1 MKDGSNWRDGATR
14 WAILVL
20 FLLSIPLVQKSFA
33 QQLKDLPQS
42 NGSFGS
48 LSGTDQD
55 TTRVQLCL
63 LFTQQSEASI
73 KKKDYAAAAE
83 VLGRAVTVC
92 QNRTDT
98 LLKLSRVQ
106 MLSSQFAA
114 AQATID
120 QLLQSDPHNADALM
134 TEGEV
139 AYLMNDD
146 SKAESAF
153 KQAILATPKD
163 PEPHYLL
170 GRLYMQYQNLSQ
182 AQQEFQTSLSLN
194 PAWYKPY
201 DGLGVCYEADGNNED
216 AVRTF
221 MDGVARLY
229 KDPVAGGDVLYADFA
244 ELLLKLNSNDKAFDL
259 AAEAASQNPTSARN
273 YLLAG
278 RALEQAG
285 AWSRS
290 VVWLQRSAALNPKY
304 PDPHYFLSRAY
315 RRLGNHDAAQQERQI
330 FEDLSAKAPT
340 IQR

>member
-1 MKDGSNWRDGATR
+1 MRDGSNWRNCATR
-14 WAILVL
+14 SAILALVL
-20 FLLSIPLVQKSFA
+20 LAIPPVQKSFA
-33 QQLKDLPQS
+33 QQLQDIPQN
-42 NGSFGS
+42 NGSFVS
-48 LSGTDQD
+48 LSGKDQD

-73 KKKDYAAAAE
+73 KKKDYASAAE

-92 QNRTDT
+92 QDKTET

-114 AQATID
+114 AQATIS
-120 QLLQSDPHNADALM
+120 QILQSDPHNAAALM

-146 SKAESAF
+146 SKAESSF
-153 KQAILATPKD
+153 KQAILAAPKD

-170 GRLYMQYQNLSQ
+170 GRLYMQYQNLPQ
-182 AQQEFQTSLSLN
+182 AQQEFQTSISLN

-201 DGLGVCYEADGNNED
+201 DGLGVCYEVGGNTAD
-216 AVRTF
+216 AARTF

-229 KDPVAGGDVLYADFA
+229 KNPVAGGDVLYADFA
-244 ELLLKLNSNDKAFDL
+244 ELLLKFNSNNKAFDL
-259 AAEAASQNPTSARN
+259 AAEAATRNPASERN

-285 AWSRS
+285 EWARS
-290 VVWLQRSAALNPKY
+290 VVWLKQSAALNPKY

-315 RRLGNHDAAQQERQI
+315 QRLGDHDAAQQERHI

-340 IQR
+340 IRR